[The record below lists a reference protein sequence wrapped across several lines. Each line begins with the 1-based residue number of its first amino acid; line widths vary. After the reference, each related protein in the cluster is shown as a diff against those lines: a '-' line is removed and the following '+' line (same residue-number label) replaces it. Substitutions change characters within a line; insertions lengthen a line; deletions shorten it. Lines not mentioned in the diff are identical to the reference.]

1 MKEHLTV
8 LIDDKNTDL
17 WNELRETY
25 EIELISS
32 PEQNY
37 MSKIS
42 GKTAT
47 IGIYENDLSS
57 ASFTHELLHLYL
69 KSKNVKIEED
79 FNGALETSK
88 KINSLFSSGLKEHV
102 TSCLEH
108 VLMRPLFLEMGYE
121 NRLFTSEFN
130 EPKMNK
136 KMLGVLLERYIN
148 NDVYDR
154 EAVDFYIGTFFAMK
168 SCNNKSFNYH
178 KYIIAFQKLDEG
190 LYSVL
195 SEFWLDWKTYDFKD
209 ADDSYDK
216 ILEYFMEDLNGWI
229 SEKNIT

>member
-1 MKEHLTV
+1 MKKHLTV

-17 WNELRETY
+17 WNELSELY

-47 IGIYENDLSS
+47 IGIYENDLSA

-79 FNGALETSK
+79 FNRALETSK

-121 NRLFTSEFN
+121 ISAQLDKEKWEQILRSRQIEAELKE
-130 EPKMNK
+130 EQIQDAWWNK
-136 KMLGVLLERYIN
+136 
-148 NDVYDR
+148 
-154 EAVDFYIGTFFAMK
+154 
-168 SCNNKSFNYH
+168 
-178 KYIIAFQKLDEG
+178 
-190 LYSVL
+190 
-195 SEFWLDWKTYDFKD
+195 
-209 ADDSYDK
+209 
-216 ILEYFMEDLNGWI
+216 
-229 SEKNIT
+229 